1 MCVWVME
8 LTVYNF
14 AHSVCGRGKDV
25 KKTQNN
31 SNKQAHLEK
40 CVALQCYKGSVSFI
54 TEAFMPIGSLPNA
67 DQITQ
72 SPIQVTKSLGY
83 EGRCLI

>member
-1 MCVWVME
+1 ME
-8 LTVYNF
+8 LTVQNF

-25 KKTQNN
+25 KKKPQNN

-40 CVALQCYKGSVSFI
+40 STALQCYKGSVSFN
-54 TEAFMPIGSLPNA
+54 TQASMPIGSLPNA

-72 SPIQVTKSLGY
+72 SPIQVTNLWDTK
-83 EGRCLI
+83 EGV